1 MENNQAIKAVFIA
14 DFNKVTYSLN
24 SQGQILAT

>member
-1 MENNQAIKAVFIA
+1 MENNQVIKVAFIA

-24 SQGQILAT
+24 SQGQILTT